1 MKKILT
7 IKGFDNLTELEY
19 NGEANDMTDIY
30 SMSIISGL
38 SNDKLKKMKPS
49 VYSAFKHQLL
59 SQVAQTTS
67 PAYLIKYKGVIYGY
81 HPCELGT
88 VEDMAA
94 MELFSK
100 EKKWQALVA
109 LIFRP
114 VKAMSR
120 WAHRKENKFEDLLGI
135 KVKKINDYKKDCLK
149 YTTKDIDFSKI
160 DLSIF
165 DEFPFQIL
173 MSNLGFLVGSGVQF
187 SLNIHPSSLK
197 SPKIRKE
204 IRILQQ
210 NLQQVINGLVWQKVL
225 PQLTFLNST
234 VEGEHLT
241 SAQEKL
247 VTTSLSSST
256 KSTIAQ
262 LRERV
267 SEDAWVVTGDFNK
280 GLLNSVITLWESLLN
295 QKNLSMNQLSQ
306 MHGLMKANN
315 YKNRLE
321 WLSLT

>member
-1 MKKILT
+1 MKKTLT
-7 IKGFDNLTELEY
+7 IKGFDNLTELDY

-30 SMSIISGL
+30 SMGIISGV

-49 VYSAFKHQLL
+49 AYSAFKHHLL
-59 SQVAQTTS
+59 SQVAQTTG
-67 PAYLIKYKGVIYGY
+67 AVYLIKYKGIIYGY
-81 HPCELGT
+81 YPCELGT

-100 EKKWQALVA
+100 ERKWQALTA
-109 LIFRP
+109 LMFRP

-149 YTTKDIDFSKI
+149 YKTQDIDFAKM
-160 DLSIF
+160 DLSHF

-210 NLQQVINGLVWQKVL
+210 NLQQVINGLLWQKVL
-225 PQLTFLNST
+225 PQLTYLNST
-234 VEGEHLT
+234 VEGEPLT
-241 SAQEKL
+241 LAQEKL

-280 GLLNSVITLWESLLN
+280 GLLNSVIGLWESLLN